1 MKARA
6 GRDDDFTA
14 FVAAQSGR
22 LVNFAYLLCGDRTLA
37 EDLAQTALVKTY
49 ARWSRTTIED
59 PLAYVRR
66 AILNETRRQYHRR
79 PPWRE
84 RPTGVG
90 ADLDQDADRREPDPA
105 ARVVGSRALLD
116 ALGTLTARERSVV
129 VLRYVEDLTEAETA
143 RLLEIA
149 VGTVKSTHAR
159 ALAKLRRCEQLSE
172 RSTPPPTDQSIPSP
186 TDRPNPLTTGERR

>member
-1 MKARA
+1 MAGKAE
-6 GRDDDFTA
+6 RDDDFTA
-14 FVAAQSGR
+14 FVAAQSAR
-22 LVNFAYLLCGDRTLA
+22 LVNFAYLLCGDRSLA

-49 ARWSRTTIED
+49 ARWGRSPIDD

-66 AILNETRRQYHRR
+66 VVLNETRRLYRRR

-84 RPTGVG
+84 RPAGAA
-90 ADLDQDADRREPDPA
+90 ADLDQGHDRREPDPA
-105 ARVVGSRALLD
+105 GRVVGDRAVLD

-149 VGTVKSTHAR
+149 IGTVKSTHAR
-159 ALAKLRRCEQLSE
+159 ALAKLRRCEQLTLSE
-172 RSTPPPTDQSIPSP
+172 K
-186 TDRPNPLTTGERR
+186 TGDPR